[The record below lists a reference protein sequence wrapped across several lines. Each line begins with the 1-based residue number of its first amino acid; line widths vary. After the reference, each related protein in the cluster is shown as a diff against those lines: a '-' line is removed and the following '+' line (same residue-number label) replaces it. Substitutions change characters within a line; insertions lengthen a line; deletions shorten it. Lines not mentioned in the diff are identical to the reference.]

1 MDFVLDIDN
10 GVNVV
15 EDTDRDGLF
24 NIDDA
29 EDSELITLSLEYASV
44 CKESFDKIDQM
55 LELNDIVVGSNVVI
69 TKETAK
75 IIHNTLKNI
84 APNNRIPN
92 PNCFSKHNAMVFTSL
107 AQESIIDSVIDGI
120 MRFIEWLK
128 GLIERAKNYVSGLF
142 GKVKINYTIKQTNII
157 SEKLKEAIKDNEE
170 YDNAEDEEDANN
182 TVASVSTPESAPISI
197 SAKITKNKQTNKEDT
212 TANKPTKNKSG
223 TRMYKY
229 IRNKSQIVK
238 LFTYLDPAEL
248 LNNPTKDS
256 YATTIDSSHI
266 YDNILH
272 VKNAI
277 IFAIKY
283 LELCEKFT
291 EVINKQDTIIRG
303 LIDRVNTNIDAYR
316 TGVANDVGKALQD
329 EYIDEM
335 DNLTKFYEQMVIDID
350 TELSNTLREKYHSV
364 NSNVSLGV
372 NIDDFISNKEI
383 STIQGSGK
391 HPVSQITSKFA
402 ATAIAPIP
410 TRFLFM
416 NNVSTVPSKQ
426 KGGAATFKSYIGL
439 SVALIDYDD
448 IKNDM
453 YVAMPKTETLMLV
466 QAEVLECLE
475 ELKKL
480 EEISKKSTETAT
492 NVLNKSKALLT
503 DIGNNNVYTNLVDA
517 DSSVRTVIT
526 DAINNHQQNISGLL
540 FGPHNSVTSHILP
553 AVNSLLDPSKAASYQ
568 KIVEL
573 ASMVHK

>member
-1 MDFVLDIDN
+1 MDFVLDVDN

-15 EDTDRDGLF
+15 DDSDRVGLF

-44 CKESFDKIDQM
+44 SKESFDKIDQM

-69 TKETAK
+69 AKETAK
-75 IIHNTLKNI
+75 IIYNTLKNI
-84 APNNRIPN
+84 APNNRMPN

-128 GLIERAKNYVSGLF
+128 GLIERAKNYVAGLF
-142 GKVKINYTIKQTNII
+142 GKVKITYNIKQTNII
-157 SEKLKEAIKDNEE
+157 SEKLKEAVKDNKE
-170 YDNAEDEEDANN
+170 YDNAEDEED
-182 TVASVSTPESAPISI
+182 TVASVSTPESAPVSI
-197 SAKITKNKQTNKEDT
+197 SAKITKNKQNNKEDA

-229 IRNKSQIVK
+229 VRNKSQIVK
-238 LFTYLDPAEL
+238 LFTYLDPVEL

-256 YATTIDSSHI
+256 YPADIDPSHI

-283 LELCEKFT
+283 LELCEKYT
-291 EVINKQDTIIRG
+291 EVINKQDIIIRG
-303 LIDRVNTNIDAYR
+303 LIDKVNTNIDAYR
-316 TGVANDVGKALQD
+316 TGVTNDVGKALQD

-335 DNLTKFYEQMVIDID
+335 DNLTKFYEQLVMDID
-350 TELSNTLREKYHSV
+350 DGLSKTLKEKYYSV
-364 NSNVSLGV
+364 NSNISLNA
-372 NIDDFISNKEI
+372 NIDDLISNKEV
-383 STIQGSGK
+383 STIQGGGK
-391 HPVSQITSKFA
+391 YIVSSITSKFA

-416 NNVSTVPSKQ
+416 NNVSTVPSRQ
-426 KGGAATFKSYIGL
+426 KGGAPTFKSYIGL
-439 SVALIDYDD
+439 SVALISHDD
-448 IKNDM
+448 IKNGT
-453 YVAMPKTETLMLV
+453 YIPMPSIETLTLV
-466 QAEVLECLE
+466 QMEVLNCLE

-480 EEISKKSTETAT
+480 EEISKKSTDTAT
-492 NVLNKSKALLT
+492 NVLNKSKALLE
-503 DIGNNNVYTNLVDA
+503 DIGNNNVYTNLIDA

-540 FGPHNSVTSHILP
+540 FGPHNSVTSQILP
-553 AVNSLLDPSKAASYQ
+553 VISNLLDPNKPVSYQ
-568 KIVEL
+568 KIAEL

>member
-1 MDFVLDIDN
+1 MDFVLDVDN
-10 GVNVV
+10 GVSIV
-15 EDTDRDGLF
+15 DDSDRVGLF

-44 CKESFDKIDQM
+44 SKESFDKIDQM

-69 TKETAK
+69 AKETAK
-75 IIHNTLKNI
+75 IIYNTLKNI
-84 APNNRIPN
+84 APNNRMPN

-107 AQESIIDSVIDGI
+107 AQESIIDSVTDGI

-128 GLIERAKNYVSGLF
+128 GLIERAKNYVASLF
-142 GKVKINYTIKQTNII
+142 GKVKISYNIKQTNNI
-157 SEKLKEAIKDNEE
+157 SEKLKEAVKDNKE
-170 YDNAEDEEDANN
+170 YDNAEDEED
-182 TVASVSTPESAPISI
+182 TVASVSTPKSAPISV
-197 SAKITKNKQTNKEDT
+197 SAKITKNKQNNKEDT

-238 LFTYLDPAEL
+238 LFTYLDPEEL
-248 LNNPTKDS
+248 LNNPTKDAYS
-256 YATTIDSSHI
+256 ADIDPSHI

-283 LELCEKFT
+283 LELCEKYI

-303 LIDRVNTNIDAYR
+303 LIDKVNTNIDAYR
-316 TGVANDVGKALQD
+316 TGVANDVSKALQD
-329 EYIDEM
+329 EHIDEM
-335 DNLTKFYEQMVIDID
+335 DNLTKFYEQIVMDID
-350 TELSNTLREKYHSV
+350 VGLSNTLREKYYSV
-364 NSNVSLGV
+364 NSDTSLNA
-372 NIDDFISNKEI
+372 NIDDLISNKET
-383 STIQGSGK
+383 STTQGGGK
-391 HPVSQITSKFA
+391 YIVSQITSKFA

-416 NNVSTVPSKQ
+416 NNVSTAPSRQ
-426 KGGAATFKSYIGL
+426 KGGAPTFKSYIGL
-439 SVALIDYDD
+439 SVALIGYDD
-448 IKNDM
+448 IKD
-453 YVAMPKTETLMLV
+453 VKFIPMPDTETLELV
-466 QAEVLECLE
+466 QVEVLNCLE

-480 EEISKKSTETAT
+480 EEISKKSTDTAT
-492 NVLNKSKALLT
+492 NVLNKSKALLE
-503 DIGNNNVYTNLVDA
+503 DIKNNNVYTNLIDA

-540 FGPHNSVTSHILP
+540 FGPYNSVTSQILP
-553 AVNSLLDPSKAASYQ
+553 AVNNLLDPSKPVSYQ